1 MIKLRRVSLD
11 CHQPPI
17 SVRLELL
24 PGDQLADQLLAAHRF
39 GFAGVALPGRFLDQ
53 WLTPLRA
60 CRADSPVPFA
70 GISLGFKG
78 SLLNPHEAVRRAGRD
93 SLLRLLDL
101 AAELEAGWVNVPP
114 CLIQD
119 HPERITDAGGFA
131 SLHERLDALLLEQLP
146 ALGDAAHE
154 RGVQL
159 LLEPVNRYESDYLN
173 SIEHAARLCQ
183 ELNHPALGCTADFF
197 HMQLEELN
205 TAGALRATGRGALR
219 SPAEAVELAGHRAGR
234 PAIRHVH
241 VAENTRVEPGPG
253 SLDFRPGFGALK
265 EIGYTGW
272 IEVEARRLSG
282 RPDEVLPRAADY
294 LRCVWREA

>member
-1 MIKLRRVSLD
+1 MSLD

-60 CRADSPVPFA
+60 CRADSPLPFA
-70 GISLGFKG
+70 GISLGFNG
-78 SLLNPHEAVRRAGRD
+78 SLLSPHARVRQECGE
-93 SLLRLLDL
+93 SLQRLLDL
-101 AAELEAGWVNVPP
+101 AAELEAGWINIPP
-114 CLIQD
+114 CLLQD

-131 SLHERLDALLLEQLP
+131 SLDERLDALLLEQLP
-146 ALGDAAHE
+146 ALGDAAHA

-173 SIEHAARLCQ
+173 SIEHAARLCE

-205 TAGALRATGRGALR
+205 TAAALRATGRGTVR
-219 SPAEAVELAGHRAGR
+219 SPGAAVDLAGHRECR

-265 EIGYTGW
+265 EIGYNGW
-272 IEVEARRLSG
+272 IEVEGRGLSG

-294 LRCVWREA
+294 LRRLWREA